1 MLKFLQLIFN
11 RTSQQKTGINNNAP
25 SWVGQPDT
33 PATKQTDMDDIKDA
47 DDAVTAAKVALQ
59 QARSAARVLA
69 ALKKTKVEETDNRV
83 MGIHAADK
91 TKWAEYGTPVPVE
104 PQARPVPAQAVIE
117 SVTDDDDGEGFIV
130 TTKKDPNGD
139 FLEIEVG
146 SAPASTLALAPPFSD
161 LRTTKKVKYTD
172 NETVVGTRYF
182 YRARW
187 VNNAG
192 KGPWSEVA
200 SSGVQ

>member
-1 MLKFLQLIFN
+1 MLKYLQPIFD
-11 RTSQQKTGINNNAP
+11 RTSQQKTGITNNGP
-25 SWVGQPDT
+25 DWVGEPDT
-33 PATKQTDMDDIKDA
+33 PATKQTDMNDITAA
-47 DDAVTAAKVALQ
+47 DDAVTAAKVALH
-59 QARSAARVLA
+59 QARITARLVA
-69 ALKKTKVEETDNRV
+69 DAKRIKVEETDNRV
-83 MGIHAADK
+83 KGIHANDRS
-91 TKWAEYGTPVPVE
+91 KWAEYGTPVPVE

-117 SVTDDDDGEGFIV
+117 SVTDDDDGEGFII

-146 SAPASTLALAPPFSD
+146 SAPATTLALAPPFAD
-161 LRTTKKVKYTD
+161 LRTTKKIKYTD
-172 NETVVGTRYF
+172 NNTISATRYF

-192 KGPWSEVA
+192 PGPWSEVA